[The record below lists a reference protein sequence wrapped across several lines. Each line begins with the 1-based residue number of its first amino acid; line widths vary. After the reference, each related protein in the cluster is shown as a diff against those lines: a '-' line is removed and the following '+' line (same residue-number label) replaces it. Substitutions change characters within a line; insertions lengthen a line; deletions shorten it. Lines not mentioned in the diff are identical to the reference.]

1 MRMRGKHKV
10 FLTLILVLALTAG
23 LPSTAFAHKKAHKKH
38 PARPALYVCMVEGRV
53 MLAAKPTSTM
63 RDALIQIMTV
73 TGWPANTFNKN
84 INIIK
89 GESGFSINNTNGACD
104 GLWQNLHAVDSYGG
118 MSVKGAYYGTLRMK
132 LTNGKMA
139 NVKVWYGNFNQMS
152 AFNPYTNS
160 KAALR
165 KYRKSGWHPW
175 VVAHKLGY
183 CR

>member
-1 MRMRGKHKV
+1 MRGTHKIALV
-10 FLTLILVLALTAG
+10 LILSIVLTVMFA
-23 LPSTAFAHKKAHKKH
+23 STAFAHKKAHPKH
-38 PARPALYVCMVEGRV
+38 PKRAAQYVCMVEGQV
-53 MLAAKPTSTM
+53 MIADRPTTTM

-73 TGWPANTFNKN
+73 TGWPQTTFNKN

-89 GESGFSINNTNGACD
+89 GESGFSINSTNGKCD

-118 MSVKGAYYGTLRMK
+118 MSVQGAYYGTINMK

-139 NVKVWYGNFNQMS
+139 NVRVWYGNFNQMS

-160 KAALR
+160 KVALR
-165 KYRKSGWHPW
+165 KYRKRGWQPW